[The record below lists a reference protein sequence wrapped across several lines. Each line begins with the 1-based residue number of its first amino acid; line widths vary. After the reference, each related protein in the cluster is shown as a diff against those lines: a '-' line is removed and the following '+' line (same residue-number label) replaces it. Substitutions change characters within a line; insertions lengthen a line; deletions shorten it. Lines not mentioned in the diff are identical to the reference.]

1 MKISNHLFHIVVQ
14 PVRDLLCWQWFLI
27 LCKLPLFT
35 FPPSSPESNLYVLNS
50 KSRDCGSIRP
60 IQPETMDAASSMVWW
75 VVKYR
80 VGWLSA
86 HCSYH
91 YTRFNGRWSHHRRGS
106 FISVWN
112 SKQLFHFEAYVPE
125 QTTLFSLQN
134 LEQVSTFHPTC
145 TSRPLSLFSLN
156 YLFSSPF
163 WKDTWT
169 LY

>member
-1 MKISNHLFHIVVQ
+1 MKISNHLFHTVVQ
-14 PVRDLLCWQWFLI
+14 PMHDLLCWQWFLI
-27 LCKLPLFT
+27 LCELPLFT
-35 FPPSSPESNLYVLNS
+35 FPPSFLKSNLYVLNS

-91 YTRFNGRWSHHRRGS
+91 YTRFNGRWSHLSRGS

-112 SKQLFHFEAYVPE
+112 SKQLFILRPMYQNKPHCLAYRVVWGIID
-125 QTTLFSLQN
+125 LMKY
-134 LEQVSTFHPTC
+134 
-145 TSRPLSLFSLN
+145 SLFSELSG
-156 YLFSSPF
+156 YM
-163 WKDTWT
+163 KCM
-169 LY
+169 